1 MTFNFKSTDNFS
13 IEIFDKRKRYLLSP
27 IENLKIF
34 NKIKIKKIK
43 NNYIYNPQSYLNINE
58 YNQNEFKPGCQSQMN
73 KFIQFTKGKKIIN
86 DINFSKKIV
95 QLCEKILK

>member
-1 MTFNFKSTDNFS
+1 M
-13 IEIFDKRKRYLLSP
+13 
-27 IENLKIF
+27 KIF
-34 NKIKIKKIK
+34 KKIKIKKIK

-58 YNQNEFKPGCQSQMN
+58 YNQNEFKPGFQSQMN

-95 QLCEKILK
+95 QLCEKILKWKFLR